1 MIDESDGDFFFLGSL
16 FSSGGVAVVLGIL
29 AIVVYLIA
37 FSNETECSKKSCP
50 RPTQTARLMDHECL
64 CVEVAK

>member
-29 AIVVYLIA
+29 AVRSSRY
-37 FSNETECSKKSCP
+37 
-50 RPTQTARLMDHECL
+50 
-64 CVEVAK
+64 